1 MEITFLGYIAII
13 VTIIAL
19 ILKNADILLYAAI
32 FCCGFTGA
40 SVANFETTSLQP
52 AFYFL
57 ILYLIC
63 YFVGAILKMHPFEV
77 KIDKILAAFFV
88 YSLVSIVFPVL
99 FGGKDVIVL
108 TQAGKYAPLAFSMS
122 NIVHIGYLFFDLLF
136 LNVLLSTGDKRKRGI
151 YYRCFK
157 WGFYAVV
164 LICMYQYV
172 AFRFDL
178 PFDVLFRQGV
188 HGNVQG
194 DRLYGPCIEA
204 SMLCYY
210 LVPVIFVIL
219 QSKPKIW
226 DYFFVAMAI
235 IVGALT
241 MSSTFLVGMILLIL
255 CAIPSI
261 VSSLRG
267 KHSSEYWL
275 VVMLIPL
282 FALLLLALFWRDVSG
297 IFEAF
302 IDKLH
307 QRNESGM
314 VRTTTFKEL
323 TMLGLQYPLGLGF
336 GSSRGNDLFSTWL
349 CNVGVVG
356 MLIFIVFVVK
366 YTVTAAREKRLL
378 RALPFVVTV
387 ILMMIS
393 VPEPYNLFVWYIL
406 YYGYT
411 GVGKVRSASS
421 VRGNRARLKKKA
433 SVGFH
438 AGKKAAAVM
447 TQKEIQEQR

>member
-1 MEITFLGYIAII
+1 MEITFFGYIAII

-19 ILKNADILLYAAI
+19 ILKNADILLCAAI

-40 SVANFETTSLQP
+40 SVVNFETTSLQP

-57 ILYLIC
+57 ALYCI
-63 YFVGAILKMHPFEV
+63 YDIGGAILRMHRFEV
-77 KIDKILAAFFV
+77 KIDKFLIIFFI
-88 YSLVSIVFPVL
+88 YSLVSIVFPIF

-136 LNVLLSTGDKRKRGI
+136 LNVLLSTGDKRKSGI

-241 MSSTFLVGMILLIL
+241 MSSTFLVGMFLLIL

-282 FALLLLALFWRDVSG
+282 LAVILLALFGREISD
-297 IFEAF
+297 IFVAF

-307 QRNESGM
+307 QKSESGM
-314 VRTTTFKEL
+314 IRATTFKEL
-323 TMLGLQYPLGLGF
+323 TLLGLQYPLGLGF

-349 CNVGVVG
+349 CNAGVVG
-356 MLIFIVFVVK
+356 MLIFFAFMVK
-366 YTVTAAREKRLL
+366 YIVTAVREKRLL
-378 RALPFVVTV
+378 QALPFVVTV

-393 VPEPYNLFVWYIL
+393 VPEPYNLFVWFLVYF
-406 YYGYT
+406 GYT
-411 GVGKVRSASS
+411 KKEGAPVLAGASDKKQNTIRSEGCTLPRT
-421 VRGNRARLKKKA
+421 VD
-433 SVGFH
+433 
-438 AGKKAAAVM
+438 
-447 TQKEIQEQR
+447 